1 MKYGVTLIMLFLISG
16 CAAIQSTDPYLSFD
30 TETVNTNDWPRRD
43 VLPTKL
49 LENQLTLPLAIEIA
63 LANNPEIAALGWET
77 TAAEARKKQAI
88 SERLPRLSMFGNYTH
103 HLDEQRILPVRQPG
117 EPAILSRDIV
127 SEDLVLSLP
136 LFTGGRLVNQIKA
149 AELLKKAASQ
159 RLSRSREE
167 LVFNVTSVFNAI
179 LAQRHVVESLEFSKE
194 ILTKHLEQIDAL
206 IKAQK
211 AAKVDGMRTEVRLAD
226 IEQQLVREK
235 NLLSIQHRTLFNL
248 LGLKN
253 FQTRLSL
260 QGELELQETLPVPNL
275 EKALSKARKS
285 RGDYLAA
292 RSSLEAQARNVDIA
306 KSGHWP
312 TINLQGSY
320 GSRWAAGSTSGTGDD
335 VGDEGQI
342 GLVIEIPLFEGGR
355 INANVR
361 EQRADLAAAQERL
374 RKLEIQIQLEIETAM
389 SNIESTSE
397 RVGAIRKSI
406 AQARESLRIEQ
417 MKYELGKGTIVD
429 VLDAQAALLESETT
443 YYRVLAE
450 YHTAMAQLELA
461 MGKK

>member
-1 MKYGVTLIMLFLISG
+1 MKYGVMLIILFLLSG
-16 CAAIQSTDPYLSFD
+16 CAAIQSTDPYLSINAA
-30 TETVNTNDWPRRD
+30 TNNTNTPQMTD
-43 VLPTKL
+43 VLPIKL
-49 LENQLTLPLAIEIA
+49 LDNQLTLPLAIKIA
-63 LANNPEIAALGWET
+63 LANNPEITALGWET
-77 TAAEARKKQAI
+77 TAAEARKKQAS
-88 SERLPRLSMFGNYTH
+88 SERLPRLSMVGKYTH

-136 LFTGGRLVNQIKA
+136 LFTGGRLVNHVKTA
-149 AELLKKAASQ
+149 DLLQQAASQ
-159 RLSRSREE
+159 RLIRSREE

-179 LAQRHVVESLEFSKE
+179 LAQRHVIESLEFSKE
-194 ILTKHLEQIDAL
+194 ALTKNLEQIDAL
-206 IKAQK
+206 IAAQK
-211 AAKVDGMRTEVRLAD
+211 SAKVDGMRTEVRLAD
-226 IEQQLVREK
+226 IEQRLVQEK
-235 NLLSIQHRTLFNL
+235 NLLSIQHRTLANF

-253 FQTRLSL
+253 FQTGIFL
-260 QGELELQETLPVPNL
+260 QGELEMKERPPVPDL
-275 EKALSKARKS
+275 EKALFKAQKS

-306 KSGHWP
+306 KSEYWP
-312 TINLQGSY
+312 TIYLQGSY
-320 GSRWAAGSTSGTGDD
+320 GSRWAASPTSGTGDD

-342 GLVIEIPLFEGGR
+342 GLLIEIPLFEGGG
-355 INANVR
+355 INAKVR
-361 EQRADLAAAQERL
+361 EQRANLAAAQERL
-374 RKLEIQIQLEIETAM
+374 RKLELQIQLEIETAI
-389 SNIESTSE
+389 SNMKSTSE

-406 AQARESLRIEQ
+406 TQAKESLRIEQ

-429 VLDAQAALLESETT
+429 VLDAQTALLESETT